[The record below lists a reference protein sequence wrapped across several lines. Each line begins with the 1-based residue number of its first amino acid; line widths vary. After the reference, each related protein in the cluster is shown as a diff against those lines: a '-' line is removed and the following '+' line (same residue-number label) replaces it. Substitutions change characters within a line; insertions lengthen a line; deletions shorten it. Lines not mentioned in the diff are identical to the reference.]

1 MHVKVQNPVGIPF
14 PIGVGVSAFF
24 KEATTMQ
31 QQTHLKVSQIVQGL
45 NPRRHFDLKEMAE
58 LESSV
63 AAQGILQPILVRP
76 LQDGTFQIVAG
87 ERRWRSAKKVHGDD
101 YDIPVHIREMTDE
114 QATAASASE
123 NIDRAAM
130 SPAEEAEVAAKI
142 LAQHKG
148 DHDEAAK
155 RLGWA
160 RGTFEKRLSLMQC
173 SQPVRDALTEKKITL
188 GHAELLATVTKEKQ
202 DKALGNILALPSLPS
217 IQEFKQQL
225 EQISKNLATAIFVKD
240 ECAGCQYNSTN
251 QSQLFAEAISEG
263 HCTNGSCYDTKT
275 EAELVIRQEALK
287 DECPTVRIIRAG
299 DNFTRIKLVAEG
311 STGVGEAQSLACK
324 ACASYGAALSALP
337 GSIGQVYHNQCFDT
351 ACNSNKVAERIKA
364 EKAAAEEAQATAKA
378 ETKATGQDKAKAESK
393 SGEKVEAA
401 AKVTVTDTTRVKEY
415 RVKQWRKILA
425 KELFANQEKNQV
437 VLLALGLCGLAKHID
452 GNKLTKAY
460 TTLTGSELKTSGIGK
475 IGEVANTLLTANEE
489 VKSKLHLALAA
500 SIEGG
505 IEEREMRQLLTFL
518 EVDMAKH
525 WQLNKEYLDTM
536 TKSEIDVILDEV
548 GLKAF
553 IGKDYS
559 KLMNGKKDDIVKSV
573 LEVAGFD
580 YKGKIP
586 KVMLYQL

>member
-1 MHVKVQNPVGIPF
+1 
-14 PIGVGVSAFF
+14 
-24 KEATTMQ
+24 MQ

-45 NPRRHFDLKEMAE
+45 NPRRHFDPKEMAE

-76 LQDGTFQIVAG
+76 LGDGTFQIVAG

-101 YDIPVHIREMTDE
+101 YEIPVHIRELTDE

-160 RGTFEKRLSLMQC
+160 RSTFEKRLSLMQC
-173 SQPVRDALTEKKITL
+173 SQAVRDALTEKKITL

-202 DKALGNILALPSLPS
+202 DKSLGIILGLPNLPS

-225 EQISKNLATAIFVKD
+225 EQISKNLASAIFDKQ

-275 EAELVIRQEALK
+275 ESELVIRQEALK
-287 DECPTVRIIRAG
+287 DECPTVKIIRAG
-299 DNFTRIKLVAEG
+299 DNFTRIQLVAEG
-311 STGVGEAQSLACK
+311 ATGVGEEQAKACK
-324 ACASYGAALSALP
+324 SCANYGAALSALP
-337 GSIGQVYHNQCFDT
+337 GSVGNVYRNQCFDT
-351 ACNSNKVAERIKA
+351 ACNSNKVADRLRA
-364 EKAAAEEAQATAKA
+364 EKAAAEAAQAVTKA
-378 ETKATGQDKAKAESK
+378 ETKASGQDKAQAK
-393 SGEKVEAA
+393 SATGDKVEAA

-415 RVKQWRKILA
+415 RVKVWRKILT
-425 KELFANQEKNQV
+425 KELFANEQKNQA
-437 VLLALGLCGLAKHID
+437 VLLALGISDLGNKID
-452 GNKLTKAY
+452 GSKLRKAYATLTK
-460 TTLTGSELKTSGIGK
+460 SELPRETGK
-475 IGEVANTLLTANEE
+475 LGEIATLLIGADDA
-489 VKSKLHLALAA
+489 VKAALFKALAA
-500 SIEGG
+500 SIEDK
-505 IEEREMRQLLTFL
+505 IDEREMRQILTFL

-525 WQLNKEYLDTM
+525 WQLNKDYLDTM
-536 TKSEIDVILDEV
+536 TKSEIDVILDEI
-548 GLKAF
+548 GLKAA

-559 KLMNGKKDDIVKSV
+559 KLMNGKKDEIIKSV
-573 LEVAGFD
+573 LAVAGFD
-580 YKGKIP
+580 YVGKIP
-586 KVMLYQL
+586 KVMFYHAK

>member
-1 MHVKVQNPVGIPF
+1 
-14 PIGVGVSAFF
+14 
-24 KEATTMQ
+24 MQ

-45 NPRRHFDLKEMAE
+45 NPRRHFDPKEMAE

-101 YDIPVHIREMTDE
+101 YEIPVHIRELTDE

-160 RGTFEKRLSLMQC
+160 RSTFEKRLSLMQC
-173 SQPVRDALTEKKITL
+173 SQAVRDALTEKKITL

-202 DKALGNILALPSLPS
+202 DKSLGIILGLPNLPS

-225 EQISKNLATAIFVKD
+225 EQISKNLASAIFDKQ

-275 EAELVIRQEALK
+275 ESELVSRQEALK

-299 DNFTRIKLVAEG
+299 DNFTRIQLVAEG
-311 STGVGEAQSLACK
+311 ATGVGEEQAKACK
-324 ACASYGAALSALP
+324 SCANYGAALSALP
-337 GSIGQVYHNQCFDT
+337 GSVGNVYRNQCFDT
-351 ACNSNKVAERIKA
+351 ACNSNKVADRLRA
-364 EKAAAEEAQATAKA
+364 EKAEAEAAQAAAKA
-378 ETKATGQDKAKAESK
+378 ETKASGQDKAKAK
-393 SGEKVEAA
+393 SETGDKAEAA

-415 RVKQWRKILA
+415 RVKVWRKILT
-425 KELFANQEKNQV
+425 KELFANEQKNQA
-437 VLLALGLCGLAKHID
+437 VLLALGISDLGNKID
-452 GNKLTKAY
+452 GSKLRKAYATLTK
-460 TTLTGSELKTSGIGK
+460 SELPRETGK
-475 IGEVANTLLTANEE
+475 LGEIATLLLGADDA
-489 VKSKLHLALAA
+489 VKAALFKALAA
-500 SIEGG
+500 SIEDK
-505 IEEREMRQLLTFL
+505 IDERELRQILTFL

-536 TKSEIDVILDEV
+536 TKSEIDVILDEI
-548 GLKAF
+548 GLKAA

-559 KLMNGKKDDIVKSV
+559 KLMNGKKDEIIKSV
-573 LEVAGFD
+573 LAVANFD
-580 YKGKIP
+580 YVGKIP
-586 KVMLYQL
+586 KVMFYHAK

>member
-1 MHVKVQNPVGIPF
+1 
-14 PIGVGVSAFF
+14 
-24 KEATTMQ
+24 MQ
-31 QQTHLKVSQIVQGL
+31 QQTHLKISQIVQGL
-45 NPRRHFDLKEMAE
+45 NPRRHFDPKEMAE

-76 LQDGTFQIVAG
+76 LGDGTFQIVAG

-101 YDIPVHIREMTDE
+101 YEIPVHIRELTDE

-130 SPAEEAEVAAKI
+130 SPSEEAEVAAKI

-160 RGTFEKRLSLMQC
+160 RSTFEKRLSLMQC
-173 SQPVRDALTEKKITL
+173 SQGVRDALTEKKITL

-202 DKALGNILALPSLPS
+202 DKSLGIILGLPNLPS

-225 EQISKNLATAIFVKD
+225 EQISKNLATAIFDKQ

-275 EAELVIRQEALK
+275 ESELVIRQEALK

-311 STGVGEAQSLACK
+311 AAGVGEAQALACK
-324 ACASYGAALSALP
+324 SCASYGAALSGLP
-337 GSIGQVYHNQCFDT
+337 GSVGQVYRNQCFDT
-351 ACNSNKVAERIKA
+351 ACNSTKVADKLKA
-364 EKAAAEEAQATAKA
+364 EKAAAEAAQAVTKA
-378 ETKATGQDKAKAESK
+378 ETKESEQDKAQAKSETGDKAE
-393 SGEKVEAA
+393 VA

-415 RVKQWRKILA
+415 RVKVWRKILT
-425 KELFANQEKNQV
+425 KELFANEQKNQAA
-437 VLLALGLCGLAKHID
+437 LLALGLCDLGNKID
-452 GNKLTKAY
+452 GAKLRKAYATLTK
-460 TTLTGSELKTSGIGK
+460 SELPSETGK
-475 IGEVANTLLTANEE
+475 LGEIATLLLGADGA
-489 VKSKLHLALAA
+489 VKAALFKALAA
-500 SIEGG
+500 SIEDK
-505 IEEREMRQLLTFL
+505 IDEREMRQLLTFL

-525 WQLNKEYLDTM
+525 WQLNKEYLETM
-536 TKSEIDVILDEV
+536 TKSEIEVILDEL
-548 GLKAF
+548 GLKAA

-559 KLMNGKKDDIVKSV
+559 KLMNGKKDEIIKAV
-573 LEVAGFD
+573 LAVADFD
-580 YKGKIP
+580 YLGKIP
-586 KVMLYQL
+586 KVMFYHVK

>member
-1 MHVKVQNPVGIPF
+1 
-14 PIGVGVSAFF
+14 
-24 KEATTMQ
+24 MQ
-31 QQTHLKVSQIVQGL
+31 QQTHLKISQIVQGL
-45 NPRRHFDLKEMAE
+45 NPRRHFDPKEMAE

-76 LQDGTFQIVAG
+76 LGDGTFQIVAG

-101 YDIPVHIREMTDE
+101 YEIPVHIRELTDE

-130 SPAEEAEVAAKI
+130 SPSEEAEVAAKI

-160 RGTFEKRLSLMQC
+160 RSTFEKRLSLMQC
-173 SQPVRDALTEKKITL
+173 SQGVRDALTEKKITL

-202 DKALGNILALPSLPS
+202 DKSLGIILGLPNLPS

-225 EQISKNLATAIFVKD
+225 EQISKNLATAIFDKQ

-275 EAELVIRQEALK
+275 ESELVIRQEALK

-311 STGVGEAQSLACK
+311 AAGVGDEQAQACK
-324 ACASYGAALSALP
+324 SCASYGAALSGLP
-337 GSIGQVYHNQCFDT
+337 GSVGQVYRNQCFDT
-351 ACNSNKVAERIKA
+351 ACNSTKVAERLKA
-364 EKAAAEEAQATAKA
+364 EKAEAEAAQAVTKA
-378 ETKATGQDKAKAESK
+378 ETKASGQDKAQAKSETGDKAE
-393 SGEKVEAA
+393 VA

-415 RVKQWRKILA
+415 RVKVWRKILT
-425 KELFANQEKNQV
+425 KELFANEQKNQAA
-437 VLLALGLCGLAKHID
+437 LLALGLCDLGNKID
-452 GNKLTKAY
+452 GSKLRKAYATLTK
-460 TTLTGSELKTSGIGK
+460 SELPSETGK
-475 IGEVANTLLTANEE
+475 LGEIATLLLGADGA
-489 VKSKLHLALAA
+489 VKAALFKALAA
-500 SIEGG
+500 SIEDK
-505 IEEREMRQLLTFL
+505 IDERELRQLLTFL

-536 TKSEIDVILDEV
+536 TKSEIEVILDEL
-548 GLKAF
+548 GLKAA

-559 KLMNGKKDDIVKSV
+559 KLMNGKKDEIIKSV
-573 LEVAGFD
+573 LAVADFD
-580 YKGKIP
+580 YAGKIP
-586 KVMLYQL
+586 KVMFYHAK

>member
-1 MHVKVQNPVGIPF
+1 
-14 PIGVGVSAFF
+14 
-24 KEATTMQ
+24 MQ
-31 QQTHLKVSQIVQGL
+31 QQTHLKISQIVQGL
-45 NPRRHFDLKEMAE
+45 NPRRHFDPKEMAE

-76 LQDGTFQIVAG
+76 LGDGTFQIVAG

-101 YDIPVHIREMTDE
+101 YEIPVHIRELTDE

-130 SPAEEAEVAAKI
+130 SPSEEAEVAAKI

-160 RGTFEKRLSLMQC
+160 RSTFEKRLSLMQC
-173 SQPVRDALTEKKITL
+173 SQGVRDALTEKKITL

-202 DKALGNILALPSLPS
+202 DKSLGIILGLPNLPS

-225 EQISKNLATAIFVKD
+225 EQISKNLATAIFDKQ

-275 EAELVIRQEALK
+275 ESELVIRQEALK

-311 STGVGEAQSLACK
+311 AAGVGDEQAQACK
-324 ACASYGAALSALP
+324 SCASYGAALSGLP
-337 GSIGQVYHNQCFDT
+337 GSVGQVYRNQCFDT
-351 ACNSNKVAERIKA
+351 ACNSTKVAERLKA
-364 EKAAAEEAQATAKA
+364 EKAEAEAAQAVTKA
-378 ETKATGQDKAKAESK
+378 ETKASEKEKAKANSETGDS
-393 SGEKVEAA
+393 VEVA

-415 RVKQWRKILA
+415 RVKVWRKILT
-425 KELFANQEKNQV
+425 KELFANEQKNQAA
-437 VLLALGLCGLAKHID
+437 LLALGLCDLGNKID
-452 GNKLTKAY
+452 GAKLRKAYATLTK
-460 TTLTGSELKTSGIGK
+460 SELPSETGK
-475 IGEVANTLLTANEE
+475 LGEIATLLLGADGA
-489 VKSKLHLALAA
+489 VKAALFKALAA
-500 SIEGG
+500 SIEDK
-505 IEEREMRQLLTFL
+505 IDERELRQLLTFL

-525 WQLNKEYLDTM
+525 WQLNKEYLETM
-536 TKSEIDVILDEV
+536 TKSEIEVILDEL
-548 GLKAF
+548 GLKAA

-559 KLMNGKKDDIVKSV
+559 KLMNGKKDEIIKAV
-573 LEVAGFD
+573 LAVADFD
-580 YKGKIP
+580 YVGKVP
-586 KVMLYQL
+586 KVMFYHVK